1 MDSAKHS
8 PLIAATHLG
17 VKRGGRWVVR
27 GVDISVARGE
37 LVTMIGPNGGG
48 KSTIAA
54 ALLGL
59 LRADEGDVSRDA
71 SAKISYVPQ
80 KMFADWTLPITV
92 ERFMHLTGGVAEGDV
107 SAALDDAGAGH
118 LRSSRLY
125 ALSGGEFQRV
135 MLARGIARR
144 PDLLVL
150 DEPVQGVD
158 FSGEL
163 ALYDLIDRTVDRLGC
178 GVLLISHDLHMVMA
192 RTDRVFCIQGHVC
205 CSGPPEHVA
214 ADTEYRR
221 LFGPDAASV
230 LAVFKHDLAHHHAH
244 EETEEDG

>member
-1 MDSAKHS
+1 MEPA
-8 PLIAATHLG
+8 LVAAANLG
-17 VKRGGRWVVR
+17 VKRGGHWVVR

-59 LRADEGDVSRDA
+59 LPANEGEVRRKPSI
-71 SAKISYVPQ
+71 KISYVPQ
-80 KMFADWTLPITV
+80 KMFADWTLPMRV
-92 ERFMHLTGGVAEGDV
+92 ERFMHLTGGATETDV
-107 SAALDDAGAGH
+107 SAALADAGAEH
-118 LRSSRLY
+118 LRSARLH

-163 ALYDLIDRTVDRLGC
+163 ALYDLIHRTVDRLGC

-214 ADTEYRR
+214 ADAEYRR

-230 LAVFKHDLAHHHAH
+230 LAVYKHDLAHHHAH
-244 EETEEDG
+244 DDPGADR